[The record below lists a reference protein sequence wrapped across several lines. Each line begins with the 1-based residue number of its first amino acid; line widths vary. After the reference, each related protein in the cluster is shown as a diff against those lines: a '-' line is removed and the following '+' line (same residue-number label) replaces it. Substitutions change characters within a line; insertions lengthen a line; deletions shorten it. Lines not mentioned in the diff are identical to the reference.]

1 MSAIKKGQGSI
12 MSKKTEATIMVVDD
26 DPKIVKALSLRLNS
40 AGYRTVTS
48 FNGMTALILA
58 QVNRPDLVITDMWMP
73 AGTGLSMAYRMKALM
88 PGIPLIFLTASK
100 QPGLEDKARELGA
113 VGYLEKPYE
122 PTVLLEMVARLLKE
136 KEQPPQAVQLDL
148 AASAAN

>member
-1 MSAIKKGQGSI
+1 

-26 DPKIVKALSLRLNS
+26 DPKIVKALALRLNS
-40 AGYRTVTS
+40 AGYKTVTS

-58 QVNRPDLVITDMWMP
+58 QVKKPDLVITDMWMP
-73 AGTGLSMAYRMKALM
+73 AGTGLSMAFRMKDLM
-88 PGIPLIFLTASK
+88 PAVPLIFLTASK

-136 KEQPPQAVQLDL
+136 KAQPPAEQSNL
-148 AASAAN
+148 AIAAAA

>member
-1 MSAIKKGQGSI
+1 

-58 QVNRPDLVITDMWMP
+58 QVKKPDLVITDMWMP
-73 AGTGLSMAYRMKALM
+73 AGTGLSMAYRMKDLM

-100 QPGLEDKARELGA
+100 QPGLENKARELGA

-136 KEQPPQAVQLDL
+136 KGQPPQAEQLDL
-148 AASAAN
+148 AVAPAN

>member
-1 MSAIKKGQGSI
+1 
-12 MSKKTEATIMVVDD
+12 MSKNNDKTIMVVDD
-26 DPKIVKALSLRLNS
+26 DPKIVKALALRLNS

-58 QVNRPDLVITDMWMP
+58 QIKRPDLIITDMWMP
-73 AGTGLSMAYRMKALM
+73 AGTGLSMAYRMKDLM

-100 QPGLEDKARELGA
+100 QPGLEQKAKELGA

-122 PTVLLEMVARLLKE
+122 PTVLLEMVANLLKE
-136 KEQPPQAVQLDL
+136 KDKVVQEEQLNL
-148 AASAAN
+148 AGAAAN